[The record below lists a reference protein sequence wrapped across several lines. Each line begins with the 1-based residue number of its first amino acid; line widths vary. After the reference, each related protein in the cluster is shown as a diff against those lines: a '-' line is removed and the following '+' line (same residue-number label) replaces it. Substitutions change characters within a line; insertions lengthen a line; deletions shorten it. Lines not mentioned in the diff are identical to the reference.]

1 MAFETIEQLAKPAE
15 SKMVLLVMDGLG
27 GLPLRPGDLTELEK
41 ANTPNLDR
49 LAKEGICGLHQ
60 PIAAGITPG
69 SGPAHLAL
77 FGYDPVRYTVG
88 RGVLAALGIG
98 FALQDGDVAA
108 RGNFCTVD
116 NNGIVIDRRAGRIPT
131 EKNRELCQKLLQ
143 IALPGVE
150 LFIEP
155 VKDYRFLLVLRG
167 QNLSG
172 ELADTDPQVTG
183 LKPLPPVAASARSE
197 QTAFLVERFIE
208 KAGEI
213 LADESPANMVLM
225 RGFSQKPDWPLFP
238 VTFGLKAAAIA
249 AYPMYRGVSR
259 LVGMDILETGS
270 TLEDKLQTLKNHWAG
285 HDFFF
290 FHVKETDSAGEDGD
304 FNRKVSVIEQVD
316 RIIPEIMSLKPDV
329 IAVTGDHSTPALL
342 KSHSWHPVPVLLH
355 SYYCRSDK
363 VAEFGE
369 RSCVNGALGPRLRTT
384 ELIPLMMANA
394 NRLVKFGA

>member
-1 MAFETIEQLAKPAE
+1 MAFQTIKKLVKPAG

-27 GLPLRPGDLTELEK
+27 GLPLHPGDLTELEK
-41 ANTPNLDR
+41 AKTPNLDN
-49 LAKEGICGLHQ
+49 LAGEGICGLHQ

-77 FGYDPVRYTVG
+77 FGYDPLKYVVG
-88 RGVLAALGIG
+88 RGVLSALGIG
-98 FALQDGDVAA
+98 FTLHNGDVAA

-116 NNGIVIDRRAGRIPT
+116 DDGRVIDRRAGRIPT
-131 EKNRELCQKLLQ
+131 EKNRELCQKLRK

-155 VKDYRFLLVLRG
+155 VKDYRFLLVMRG

-183 LKPLPPVAASARSE
+183 LQPLPPRATSSGAE
-197 QTAFLVERFIE
+197 QTAILIGKFIKE
-208 KAGEI
+208 AGEI
-213 LADESPANMVLM
+213 LAAESPANMVLL
-225 RGFSQKPDWPLFP
+225 RGFSQQPDWPLFP
-238 VTFGLKAAAIA
+238 AVFGLKAAAIA

-270 TLEDKLQTLKNHWAG
+270 TLEEELQTLKNQWTK
-285 HDFFF
+285 HDFFY

-304 FNRKVSVIEQVD
+304 FNRKVAVIEKVD
-316 RIIPEIMSLKPDV
+316 RIIPEIMALKPDV
-329 IAVTGDHSTPALL
+329 IVVTGDHSTPALL

-355 SYYCRSDK
+355 SKCCLSDN
-363 VAEFGE
+363 VAGFGE
-369 RSCVNGALGPRLRTT
+369 RTCVNGALGPRFRTT
-384 ELIPLMMANA
+384 ELLPLMLANA